1 MIEYHANI
9 THSTIGNNRVGIN
22 ARIIRTE
29 DSVEVGKILAV
40 KPIDEGAAY
49 VASVNELLD
58 QHPDFKPNENY

>member
-1 MIEYHANI
+1 MTYTARI
-9 THSTIGNNRVGIN
+9 TESTIGNDRVGIN
-22 ARIIRTE
+22 ARIIRTS

-49 VASVNELLD
+49 VASVNKLLE